1 MKGVSTR
8 KVAEVLESLIDCNPS
23 AQTVSL
29 LTKELDEEVKRFHR
43 RKLEDVYR
51 VIIFDGIRVKVKRAL
66 RVMKFVV
73 LCAYGIRW
81 DGVKEMISFMVV
93 DSESEEN
100 SMKMINNLYERGLE
114 GEKLELI
121 VTDGAPGLQ
130 RALDMVYPYTP
141 RQRCWVHKL
150 RNIASKVPKKLQEEC
165 LREVEK
171 IYLAKNRKEAGRGVP
186 GVGGGVV

>member
-1 MKGVSTR
+1 M
-8 KVAEVLESLIDCNPS
+8 AEVLESLIDCNPS

-51 VIIFDGIRVKVKRAL
+51 VVIFDGIRVKVKRAL

-141 RQRCWVHKL
+141 RQRCWVGEAEEHSVKGSEEATRRVFKGSEEDIL
-150 RNIASKVPKKLQEEC
+150 SEEQE
-165 LREVEK
+165 
-171 IYLAKNRKEAGRGVP
+171 
-186 GVGGGVV
+186 GGGKRSSGSGRRSGVI